1 MKSLAIRREAASGK
15 RSMSD
20 DQEIIPNGKAP
31 LVRPWTEED
40 DARLLQ
46 MIAQKRHRSIIA
58 ARLKRTRSGISGRLW
73 LLRRGGDDP
82 AK

>member
-1 MKSLAIRREAASGK
+1 MKSLAIRLEAPSGK

-20 DQEIIPNGKAP
+20 EQEIITKGKAP
-31 LVRPWTEED
+31 LIRPWTEED
-40 DARLLQ
+40 DAWLLQ
-46 MIAQKRHRSIIA
+46 MVAQNRHRSIIA